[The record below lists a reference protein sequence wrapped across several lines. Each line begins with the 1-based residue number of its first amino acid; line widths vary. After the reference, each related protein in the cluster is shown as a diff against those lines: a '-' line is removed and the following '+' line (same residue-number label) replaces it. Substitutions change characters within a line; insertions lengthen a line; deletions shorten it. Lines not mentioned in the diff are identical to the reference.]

1 MSQEKDSIPHTSRSL
16 RALWFCFL
24 TTRCL
29 MKTMEIANVCILRR
43 DTHCT
48 VHNPGSK
55 IQLLLHLPS
64 KNNWFTP
71 VQKKNLHRNKNFLE
85 PQHFEDWQKFQEQ
98 AWVSLWE
105 HREHLALL
113 LLVIFA
119 PVQYLPLSVPMVA
132 GCWMQ
137 SALIACLLLHTTR
150 PSACSQCFS

>member
-29 MKTMEIANVCILRR
+29 MKTMEIANDCILRR

-71 VQKKNLHRNKNFLE
+71 VQKKKFA
-85 PQHFEDWQKFQEQ
+85 QKQEFPWTTTFWRLTEISRAGLSKFVRTQ
-98 AWVSLWE
+98 RAFSSSFISYFCPSPVLAIVCAHGGWVLNAVCS
-105 HREHLALL
+105 H
-113 LLVIFA
+113 
-119 PVQYLPLSVPMVA
+119 
-132 GCWMQ
+132 
-137 SALIACLLLHTTR
+137 CLLAFAYNQAL
-150 PSACSQCFS
+150 SM